1 MYTYSLRVEKESHF
15 RLRLLSTGCYL
26 AQAVSLDDVLLPP
39 LFIFGNGPTADWSRY
54 HCVRQV
60 PSSAQGGLVPP
71 QDASGLGHE
80 AGVSVIWP
88 NKLFKPLLGGLIQ
101 S

>member
-1 MYTYSLRVEKESHF
+1 MMSYS
-15 RLRLLSTGCYL
+15 
-26 AQAVSLDDVLLPP
+26 P

-88 NKLFKPLLGGLIQ
+88 NKLFKPLLGGLMQ
-101 S
+101 SSKIEMIFV